1 MTDIAEQRV
10 DIELEAEI
18 VTERN
23 SGWACVVVPGSKQI
37 FGTGKAVKISGT
49 IDGLAFDATMLPV
62 GDGQHMIPIKAATR
76 KSLGKGIG
84 DRVGIEITQ
93 RPS

>member
-1 MTDIAEQRV
+1 MTDIAAQHF
-10 DIELEAEI
+10 DIQLEAEI

-23 SGWACVVVPGSKQI
+23 SGWACVVVPDSKQI

-49 IDGLAFDATMLPV
+49 VDGLAFDATMLPV
-62 GDGQHMIPIKAATR
+62 GGGLHMIPIKAATR

-84 DRVGIEITQ
+84 DRVHVEITQ
-93 RPS
+93 RRS